1 VGGIRKIASPE
12 HLIVLYLDAFRYKD
26 QLRIRRLLEVAD
38 IEYIRALLERFDD
51 EQGKLQSRL
60 KELP

>member
-1 VGGIRKIASPE
+1 
-12 HLIVLYLDAFRYKD
+12 LIVLYLDAFRYKD

-38 IEYIRALLERFDD
+38 MGYFRELLERFDD
-51 EQGKLQSRL
+51 EQGKLESRL